1 MGPVAIERGL
11 STIPETFTLSQNYPN
26 PFNPVSKIAFSIT
39 ERGPVRLKVY
49 DTAGREVASLVNQTL
64 IPGQYTVTFDGAE
77 LASGTYYYTLEF
89 GGQRLTKAMTLVK

>member
-1 MGPVAIERGL
+1 
-11 STIPETFTLSQNYPN
+11 
-26 PFNPVSKIAFSIT
+26 
-39 ERGPVRLKVY
+39 VY